1 MKYLRSSDKCIT
13 MIVMVMYRQMLL
25 FLGFNRLQPK
35 IYSKLL
41 KEKTFEIPLLDAK
54 MYCSDNFLKEKI

>member
-1 MKYLRSSDKCIT
+1 
-13 MIVMVMYRQMLL
+13 MVMYRQMLL